1 VLLSHQAVKRR
12 LPLSV
17 ETCNCLLAL
26 LNLMPA
32 SLLLLLLL
40 SHQAVKRR
48 LPLSVETCPH
58 YLLFSA
64 EQIAGGD
71 TKFKCAP
78 PLRDEQNRWA
88 QACCCYLCCYVQ
100 VSE

>member
-1 VLLSHQAVKRR
+1 VLALLKLMPALLLLLLLLGMFYQAVKRR
-12 LPLSV
+12 QPD
-17 ETCNCLLAL
+17 CLRMHE
-26 LNLMPA
+26 LMPA
-32 SLLLLLLL
+32 PLPLLPLL

-64 EQIAGGD
+64 EQIADGD

-88 QACCCYLCCYVQ
+88 
-100 VSE
+100 